1 MSIYFAEQSWPRLDE
16 YRQRDALVILPFGTV
31 EEHGRHLPV
40 NTDVVIA
47 EGVSR
52 AVAEAV
58 KDRVPV
64 LVMPCVWSGY
74 SVKRMTKWPGVIR
87 VRSEVLLEVAFDI
100 LSSLVEMGFRRLMTI
115 NAHGMNPEII
125 KLAARRIAD
134 AYDVPVAVTNCWSLA
149 ADTMRRVRRSAIGGA
164 LHGGEFETS
173 LMLHLTDLVD
183 MREATAE
190 DIVRYRSEFSPGDA
204 FGTAAGGVFLSTWH
218 LQESATGIY
227 GDPTVATRETGE
239 ALMRGMVEKYVRL
252 IDEYLKLEPTVKP

>member
-1 MSIYFAEQSWPRLDE
+1 MSIYFAEQSWPRIDE
-16 YRQRDALVILPFGTV
+16 YRKKNALVILPFGTV
-31 EEHGRHLPV
+31 EEHGRHLPL

-74 SVKRMTKWPGVIR
+74 SVKKMTKWPGVIR
-87 VRSEVLLEVAFDI
+87 VRCEVLLEVTFDI
-100 LSSLVEMGFRRLMTI
+100 MASLVEMGFRKLMTI

-125 KLAARRIAD
+125 KLAARRISD
-134 AYDVPVAVTNCWSLA
+134 AYDANVVATNCYSLA
-149 ADTMRRVRRSAIGGA
+149 AEVMAKVRKSAVGGA

-173 LMLHLTDLVD
+173 LMLFLTDLVD
-183 MREATAE
+183 MREATPE

-204 FGTAAGGVFLSTWH
+204 FVSAAGGVFLSTWH

-239 ALMRGMVEKYVRL
+239 ALMKGMVEKYVRL
-252 IDEYLKLEPTVKP
+252 IDEYMRL

>member
-1 MSIYFAEQSWPRLDE
+1 MSIYFAEQSWPRIDE
-16 YRQRDALVILPFGTV
+16 YRKKNALVLLPFGTV

-58 KDRVPV
+58 KNRVPV

-74 SVKRMTKWPGVIR
+74 SVKKMTRWPGVIR
-87 VRSEVLLEVAFDI
+87 VRSEVLLEVTFDI
-100 LSSLVEMGFRRLMTI
+100 MASLVEMGFKKLMTI

-125 KLAARRIAD
+125 KLAARRISD
-134 AYDVPVAVTNCWSLA
+134 AYDVNVAATNCYSLA
-149 ADTMRRVRRSAIGGA
+149 AEAMAKVRKSAIGGA

-173 LMLHLTDLVD
+173 LMLYLTDLVD
-183 MREATAE
+183 MREATSG
-190 DIVRYRSEFSPGDA
+190 DIMRYHSEFHAGDA
-204 FGTAAGGVFLSTWH
+204 FGSAAAGVFLSTWH
-218 LQESATGIY
+218 LQESTTGIY

-239 ALMRGMVEKYVRL
+239 ALMKGMVEKYVRL
-252 IDEYLKLEPTVKP
+252 IDEYMRL